1 MTNEEAIRVIK
12 ALWRYK
18 DCGHSDK
25 EVREALDM
33 AIESLEHSEKF
44 QQKAEVVISQL
55 RTDRDRLEDAIEK
68 IRSEI
73 AEYGSIWVQYTIKG
87 RTDKDIGDI
96 VENAIKQA
104 KEQVLYIIDT
114 HTKESEWT
122 E

>member
-1 MTNEEAIRVIK
+1 
-12 ALWRYK
+12 
-18 DCGHSDK
+18 
-25 EVREALDM
+25 M

-55 RTDRDRLEDAIEK
+55 RADRDRLADDLDK
-68 IRSEI
+68 IRTEI

-87 RTDKDIGDI
+87 RTDKDIEDI

-104 KEQVLYIIDT
+104 KKQVLYIIDK
-114 HTKESEWT
+114 HTKEREAT

>member
-55 RTDRDRLEDAIEK
+55 RTDRDRLEDVIEK
-68 IRSEI
+68 MK
-73 AEYGSIWVQYTIKG
+73 AE
-87 RTDKDIGDI
+87 
-96 VENAIKQA
+96 IKQVKSIMNEEIINHDRKDLINFVNGLNQSLA
-104 KEQVLYIIDT
+104 IIDT
-114 HTKESEWT
+114 HTKEREAK

>member
-12 ALWRYK
+12 ELWRYK

-33 AIESLEHSEKF
+33 AIESLERSDKF

-55 RTDRDRLEDAIEK
+55 RADRDQLLYAIADIKAEIESEPYVSKMEVLE
-68 IRSEI
+68 
-73 AEYGSIWVQYTIKG
+73 
-87 RTDKDIGDI
+87 
-96 VENAIKQA
+96 
-104 KEQVLYIIDT
+104 IIDK
-114 HTKESEWT
+114 HTKESEGT

>member
-55 RTDRDRLEDAIEK
+55 RADRDRLADAIEK
-68 IRSEI
+68 IRAEI
-73 AEYGSIWVQYTIKG
+73 IENSIEDYKYHGCGS
-87 RTDKDIGDI
+87 D
-96 VENAIKQA
+96 E
-104 KEQVLYIIDT
+104 LIIDT
-114 HTKESEWT
+114 SLVLEIIDKHTKEREG
-122 E
+122 EE